1 MTEGGG
7 GKRRNP
13 IESAREL
20 PEPQLTFLSGSEYK
34 YHADIWAM
42 ICVRFLFFFMV
53 LSWNSKGFV
62 PEHAAHCTSV
72 DQKERKKQQR
82 TEIELQQHAAQHM
95 HRNYSNAQG
104 KFESKSV
111 YLHTVFLYQYACQ
124 HFVQPIPRPAI
135 GTITNETGFVPQG
148 SR

>member
-7 GKRRNP
+7 GERRNP

-42 ICVRFLFFFMV
+42 ICVCFLFFFMV

-72 DQKERKKQQR
+72 DQ
-82 TEIELQQHAAQHM
+82 
-95 HRNYSNAQG
+95 
-104 KFESKSV
+104 
-111 YLHTVFLYQYACQ
+111 
-124 HFVQPIPRPAI
+124 
-135 GTITNETGFVPQG
+135 
-148 SR
+148 